1 MMDVVSSKIA
11 NDARRKWEEAQAQV
25 EYIQKKLKEEGYY
38 KGAIDGLWGA
48 GTEKAV
54 RDFQKAR
61 GLVIDGIVGTKT
73 LNALNKP
80 QVSNFKDS
88 EFRCKCGK
96 CSGLPSKGVDTQ
108 FKLMLE
114 QIRKRNGNK
123 PIIIR
128 SGYRCPAHNRAVGGA
143 AKSQHMSNP
152 LWAADILS
160 PGVSPRVLEKIVD
173 DVFKNHG
180 VGLGGANIV
189 HCDRRPNRAR
199 WRYN

>member
-1 MMDVVSSKIA
+1 MISGKIA
-11 NDARRKWEEAQAQV
+11 NDARRKWEETTAEV
-25 EYIQKKLKEEGYY
+25 EWVQEKLKEQGFYN
-38 KGAIDGLWGA
+38 GDIDGKWGIL
-48 GTEKAV
+48 TEKGV

-61 GLVIDGIVGTKT
+61 KLHEDGIVGDKT
-73 LNALNKP
+73 LAALNRP
-80 QVSNFKDS
+80 LVANFKDS

-96 CSGLPSKGVDTQ
+96 CNGLPSKGVDPE

-114 QIRKRNGNK
+114 QIRKANGDK

-128 SGYRCPAHNRAVGGA
+128 SGYRCPAHNKAVGGA
-143 AKSQHMSNP
+143 AKSQHMHNP
-152 LWAADILS
+152 VWAADIFS

-189 HCDRRPNRAR
+189 HVDKRPNRAR

>member
-1 MMDVVSSKIA
+1 MMEIISGKIV
-11 NDARRKWEEAQAQV
+11 NDIRRKHEEATAQV
-25 EYIQKKLKEEGYY
+25 EYIQTKLKEEGFYS
-38 KGAIDGLWGA
+38 GGIEGIWGVL
-48 GTEKAV
+48 TEKGV
-54 RDFQKAR
+54 GDFQRAR
-61 GLVIDGIVGTKT
+61 GLKVDNVVGPKT
-73 LNALNKP
+73 LAALNKP
-80 QVSNFKDS
+80 LVSNFKDS

-96 CSGLPSKGVDTQ
+96 CNGLPSKGVDPE

-114 QIRKRNGNK
+114 QIRKRNGNR

-128 SGYRCPAHNRAVGGA
+128 SGYRCPAHNKAAGGA

-160 PGVSPRVLEKIVD
+160 PGVSPRVLEKIAD